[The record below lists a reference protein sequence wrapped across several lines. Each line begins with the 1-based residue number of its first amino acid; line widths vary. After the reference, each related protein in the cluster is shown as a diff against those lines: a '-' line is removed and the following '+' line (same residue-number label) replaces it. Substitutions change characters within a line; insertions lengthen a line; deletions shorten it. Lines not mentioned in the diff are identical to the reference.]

1 MKTFVHENIPQFI
14 LFTQIYNQYDYNDYY
29 FDEQTDTFVS
39 KFIGKDSD
47 AKKIT
52 VLYKAFNRNY
62 LVQDSLQ
69 ETILNLNKMKV
80 DSDSA
85 VKGDQLNEFL
95 DKMAKYLKDVQ
106 LNIK

>member
-1 MKTFVHENIPQFI
+1 MKTFVHKNIPQFI
-14 LFTQIYNQYDYNDYY
+14 LFTKIYNQYDYDDYY

-47 AKKIT
+47 AEKLT

-62 LVQDSLQ
+62 MIQDSLY

-80 DSDSA
+80 DPSA
-85 VKGDQLNEFL
+85 TVSGEQLNAFL
-95 DKMAKYLKDVQ
+95 EKMSKYLKDIQ
-106 LNIK
+106 MNIK

>member
-1 MKTFVHENIPQFI
+1 MKPFVHKNIPQFI

-47 AKKIT
+47 AEKLT

-69 ETILNLNKMKV
+69 KTILNLDKMKV
-80 DSDSA
+80 DPDGNI
-85 VKGDQLNEFL
+85 KGEQLNNFL
-95 DKMAKYLKDVQ
+95 EKMSKYLKDVQ
-106 LNIK
+106 MNIK